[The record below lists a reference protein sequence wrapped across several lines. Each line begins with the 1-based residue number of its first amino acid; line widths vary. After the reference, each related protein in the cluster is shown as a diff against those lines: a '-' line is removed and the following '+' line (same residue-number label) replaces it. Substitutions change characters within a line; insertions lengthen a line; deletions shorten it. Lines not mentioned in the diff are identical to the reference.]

1 MVGDRV
7 IVSLLRSPTEK
18 ASEFFP
24 GGSSAE
30 NRTHVYEFDFLPHE
44 AKDLSQAIELG
55 MALNNPSMYQEISG
69 FNSAQPV
76 KRKPLARPVI
86 SISPSNI
93 VLSALKMAESGNGWI
108 VRMYEGAGKAA
119 DAELKVNFDAFKL
132 YETDLNE
139 NNNKIVSEGKIKFKP
154 FEIKTFLI
162 ET

>member
-1 MVGDRV
+1 
-7 IVSLLRSPTEK
+7 
-18 ASEFFP
+18 
-24 GGSSAE
+24 
-30 NRTHVYEFDFLPHE
+30 
-44 AKDLSQAIELG
+44 
-55 MALNNPSMYQEISG
+55 
-69 FNSAQPV
+69 
-76 KRKPLARPVI
+76 
-86 SISPSNI
+86 
-93 VLSALKMAESGNGWI
+93 MAESGNGWI